1 LQKIGDGTVSAIIK
15 QCKQKQY
22 VYENGDYFEFNL
34 IGELAVMLKGEGVDV
49 NSFTSSLRLQRE
61 LEVKGLS
68 EVQIESFVENI
79 DVHCF
84 CSGLK
89 SEEFEEFVNTIKY
102 TLFLNSSLEIN

>member
-49 NSFTSSLRLQRE
+49 NSFASSLRLQRE

-68 EVQIESFVENI
+68 EGQIESFVENI

-89 SEEFEEFVNTIKY
+89 SEEFVNTIKY